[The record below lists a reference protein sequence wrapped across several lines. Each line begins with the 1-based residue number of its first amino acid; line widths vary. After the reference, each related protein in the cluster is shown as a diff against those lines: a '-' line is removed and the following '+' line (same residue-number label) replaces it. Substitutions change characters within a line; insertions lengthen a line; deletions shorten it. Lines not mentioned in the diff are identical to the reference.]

1 MTDGFLYRILLGF
14 FITILCGISLVQSVR
29 DKIKEDDA
37 IDKQK
42 FEEALGH
49 DIAELAANSPQLQE
63 LKNQIHNL
71 NKAERAKNPSP
82 PPTRPSGEDVH

>member
-1 MTDGFLYRILLGF
+1 M
-14 FITILCGISLVQSVR
+14 QSVR